1 VIGVFYPCY
10 KACYGNLL
18 MSWWILFIIGWI
30 LAAFHVA
37 SGILLVWFLRNKR
50 IERCANSLFEPER
63 WPLVSVV
70 VAARDESQHVEQTL
84 RSLAGM
90 DYPAFEVIAINDRSR
105 DDTGKIMDRA
115 AEGNSKIRVIHISEL
130 PEGWLGKS
138 HALHLGAQRAAGE
151 LLLFT
156 DGDVSFDSEV
166 LRMAIRYFNTH
177 SLDHLTLIPGFPR
190 RAYWEDAL
198 KTLFVIFVSLGTG
211 IWGVSTKSK
220 YFYIGVGAFNL
231 VRRSAYDGIGGHE
244 SIKMEI
250 LDDVMLGKRIK
261 QEGYRQ
267 DALHAPRHL
276 RLTWLEGVGGFIKG
290 LEKNAFAA
298 LKFSLSFL
306 LILSVFLISVI
317 TIPCLGVIAF
327 QDARISGYLVAFIAM
342 HASYGYQASN
352 CGNGWRLVP
361 ALPVAALIYLWTFWR
376 SAFVTLRQRGIRWR
390 DTFYSIDDLKRG
402 SSAK

>member
-1 VIGVFYPCY
+1 
-10 KACYGNLL
+10 
-18 MSWWILFIIGWI
+18 MSWWIFFIVGWI
-30 LAAFHVA
+30 LAAFNVA
-37 SGILLVWFLRNKR
+37 SGILLVWFLKNKR
-50 IERCANSLFEPER
+50 IDRSAHSLPEPKR
-63 WPLVSVV
+63 WPPVSVV
-70 VAARDESQHVEQTL
+70 VAARNESQHLEQSL
-84 RSLAGM
+84 HSLADL
-90 DYPAFEVIAINDRSR
+90 DYPFLEIIAINDRSS
-105 DDTGKIMDRA
+105 DDTGKIMDLA
-115 AEGNSKIRVIHISEL
+115 AEANSKIRVIHVSEL

-138 HALHLGAQRAAGE
+138 HALYEGAKRASGE

-156 DGDVSFDSEV
+156 DGDVSFNPET
-166 LRMAIRYFNTH
+166 LRLAIRYFIAH

-198 KTLFVIFVSLGTG
+198 KTYFVIFVSLGIG
-211 IWGVSTKSK
+211 IWGVCTKSK

-267 DALHAPRHL
+267 DVLHAPRHL
-276 RLTWLEGVGGFIKG
+276 RLTWLEGVRGFIKG

-306 LILSVFLISVI
+306 LILSVFLISLI
-317 TIPCLGVIAF
+317 TIPYLGVIAF
-327 QDARISGYLVAFIAM
+327 QDARVSGYLVAVIAM
-342 HASYGYQASN
+342 HASYGYQAAN
-352 CGNGWRLVP
+352 YGNGWRLVP

-376 SAFVTLRQRGIRWR
+376 SAIVTLRQGGIRWR
-390 DTFYSIDDLKRG
+390 DTFYSIDELKRG
-402 SSAK
+402 SSGK